1 MRLQQLENYN
11 PITIQCHD
19 NPDADALASG
29 FGLYT
34 FFKERGKDVRLIY
47 TGRNRIQK
55 TNLRLMVDNLHI
67 PIEYVENASVPVS
80 GLLIPVDCQYGA
92 GNVTRLTARQVA
104 VIDHHQLEI
113 SNGQLSEIRPDVGS
127 CATVVWHMLTE
138 EGFSF
143 DGRIELGTALYYGLY
158 SDTNQFSEIYHPLDM
173 QLRDSVPFNKDL
185 ISLFRNSNL
194 SLEEMEI
201 AGVAMIQHV
210 YNAKYRYDIV
220 KTRPCDPNILGFISD
235 FVMQVD
241 GVDSCVVYNHQEDGI
256 KFSVRSCLKDV
267 FANELASYL
276 GGDVGSGGGHSEK
289 AGGFLVKSKYDR
301 KMKEFEP
308 EGYFSEKLNAYFS
321 KRQEQILLY
330 K

>member
-1 MRLQQLENYN
+1 
-11 PITIQCHD
+11 
-19 NPDADALASG
+19 
-29 FGLYT
+29 
-34 FFKERGKDVRLIY
+34 
-47 TGRNRIQK
+47 
-55 TNLRLMVDNLHI
+55 MVDNLHI

-80 GLLIPVDCQYGA
+80 GLLITVDCHYGA

-143 DGRIELGTALYYGLY
+143 DGRIELGTALYYRLY

-173 QLRDSVPFNKDL
+173 QLRDSVPFNKDM

-210 YNAKYRYDIV
+210 YNAEYRYDIV
-220 KTRPCDPNILGFISD
+220 KTRPYDPNILGFISD

-267 FANELASYL
+267 HANELASYL
-276 GGDVGSGGGHSEK
+276 GGEVGSGGGHSEK
-289 AGGFLVKSKYDR
+289 AGGFLIKSKYEGR
-301 KMKEFEP
+301 TKEFEP
-308 EGYFSEKLNAYFS
+308 KRYFKEKLDAYFS

>member
-1 MRLQQLENYN
+1 MRLQELENYN

-34 FFKERGKDVRLIY
+34 YFKEKGKDVSLIY
-47 TGRNRIQK
+47 AGRNRIQK
-55 TNLRLMVDNLHI
+55 TNLRLMVEHLHI
-67 PIEYVENASVPVS
+67 PIEYVENSDIPVK
-80 GLLIPVDCQYGA
+80 GLLITVDCQYGA
-92 GNVTRLTARQVA
+92 GNVTRLTAKQVA

-113 SNGQLSEIRPDVGS
+113 LGGDLSEIRPDVGS

-143 DGRIELGTALYYGLY
+143 ENKVELGTALYYGLY

-173 QLRDSVPFNKDL
+173 HLRDSVPFNKDL

-210 YNAKYRYDIV
+210 YNEQYRYDIV

-241 GVDSCVVYNHQEDGI
+241 GVDSCVVYNYQEDGI

-267 FANELASYL
+267 HANELASYL
-276 GGDVGSGGGHSEK
+276 GGDIGSGGGHSEK
-289 AGGFLVKSKYDR
+289 AGGFLIKSKYDSR
-301 KMKEFEP
+301 TVDFNP
-308 EGYFSEKLNAYFS
+308 EKYFCEKLNAYFGE
-321 KRQEQILLY
+321 RQ

>member
-1 MRLQQLENYN
+1 MKLQDLEKFN
-11 PITIQCHD
+11 PIIIQCHD

-34 FFKERGKDVRLIY
+34 YFIEKDKDVRLIY
-47 TGRNRIQK
+47 AGKNRIQK
-55 TNLRLMVDNLHI
+55 TNLSLMIENLKI
-67 PIEYVENASVPVS
+67 PIEYVENPDVPVK
-80 GLLIPVDCQYGA
+80 GLLITVDCQYGA
-92 GNVTRLTARQVA
+92 GNVTRLTAKQVA

-113 SNGQLSEIRPDVGS
+113 SNGSLCEIRPDVGS
-127 CATVVWHMLTE
+127 CSTVVWHMLME

-143 DGRIELGTALYYGLY
+143 ENKVEVGTALYYGLY

-173 QLRDSVPFNKDL
+173 QLRDCVPFDKTL

-210 YNAKYRYDIV
+210 YNSRYRYDIV

-241 GVDSCVVYNHQEDGI
+241 GVDSCVVYNRQEDGI

-267 FANELASYL
+267 HANELASYL
-276 GGDVGSGGGHSEK
+276 GGNIGSGGGHSEK
-289 AGGFLVKSKYDR
+289 AGGFLFKSKYDTR
-301 KMKEFEP
+301 MSTFHPKK
-308 EGYFSEKLNAYFS
+308 YFCEKLNAYFEQ
-321 KRQEQILLY
+321 RQNEQ
-330 K
+330 KQK

>member
-1 MRLQQLENYN
+1 MRLQELEHYN

-34 FFKERGKDVRLIY
+34 YFKEKDKDVSLIY

-55 TNLRLMVDNLHI
+55 TNLRLMVENLHI
-67 PIEYVENASVPVS
+67 PIEYVENPDIPIK
-80 GLLIPVDCQYGA
+80 GLLITVDCQYGA
-92 GNVTRLTARQVA
+92 GNVTRLTAKHVA

-113 SNGQLSEIRPDVGS
+113 SNGDLSEIRPDVGS

-143 DGRIELGTALYYGLY
+143 ENRVELGTALYYGLY
-158 SDTNQFSEIYHPLDM
+158 SDTNQFSEIYHRLDM
-173 QLRDSVPFNKDL
+173 QLRDSVPFHKDL

-210 YNAKYRYDIV
+210 YNEKYRYDIV

-267 FANELASYL
+267 YANELASYL
-276 GGDVGSGGGHSEK
+276 GGNIGSGGGHSEK
-289 AGGFLVKSKYDR
+289 AGGFLIRSKYGPIADEFDPEKYFCE
-301 KMKEFEP
+301 KMNT
-308 EGYFSEKLNAYFS
+308 YFD
-321 KRQEQILLY
+321 KRQ
-330 K
+330 

>member
-1 MRLQQLENYN
+1 MRLQQLDNYN

-34 FFKERGKDVRLIY
+34 YFKEKGKEVRLIY

-55 TNLRLMVDNLHI
+55 TNLRLMVEHLHI
-67 PIEYVENASVPVS
+67 PIEYVENSSIPVK
-80 GLLIPVDCQYGA
+80 GLLITVDCQYGA
-92 GNVTRLTARQVA
+92 GNVTRLTAKQVA

-113 SNGQLSEIRPDVGS
+113 SNGELSEIRPDVGS
-127 CATVVWHMLTE
+127 CATVVWQMLTD

-143 DGRIELGTALYYGLY
+143 EDRRELGTALYYGLY

-173 QLRDSVPFNKDL
+173 QLRDSVPFDKDL

-210 YNAKYRYDIV
+210 YNARYRYDIV

-256 KFSVRSCLKDV
+256 KFSVRSCLKEV
-267 FANELASYL
+267 RANELASYL
-276 GGDVGSGGGHSEK
+276 GGEIGSGGGHSEK
-289 AGGFLVKSKYDR
+289 AGGFLIKSKYER
-301 KMKEFEP
+301 REGEFEP
-308 EGYFSEKLNAYFS
+308 ERYFRQKLDAYYSE
-321 KRQEQILLY
+321 REQ
-330 K
+330 

>member
-1 MRLQQLENYN
+1 MKLQDLEKFN

-34 FFKERGKDVRLIY
+34 YFKEKDKDVRLIY
-47 TGRNRIQK
+47 AGRNRIQK
-55 TNLRLMVDNLHI
+55 TNLRLMVENLKI
-67 PIEYVENASVPVS
+67 PIEYADNADIPVK
-80 GLLIPVDCQYGA
+80 GLLVTVDCQYGA

-104 VIDHHQLEI
+104 VVDHHQLEI
-113 SNGQLSEIRPDVGS
+113 SNGSLCEIRPDVGS
-127 CATVVWHMLTE
+127 CSTVVWHMLTE

-143 DGRIELGTALYYGLY
+143 ENKVDVGTALYYGLY

-173 QLRDSVPFNKDL
+173 QLRDCVPFDKDL

-201 AGVAMIQHV
+201 AGVAMIQHA
-210 YNAKYRYDIV
+210 YNEQYRYDIV

-241 GVDSCVVYNHQEDGI
+241 GVDSCVVYNYQEDGI
-256 KFSVRSCLKDV
+256 KFSVRSCLKEV
-267 FANELASYL
+267 YANELASYL
-276 GGDVGSGGGHSEK
+276 GGNIGSGGGHSEK
-289 AGGFLVKSKYDR
+289 AGGFLLKSKYDTR
-301 KMKEFEP
+301 MSTFCP
-308 EGYFSEKLNAYFS
+308 EKYFCERLNAYFE
-321 KRQEQILLY
+321 KRQ